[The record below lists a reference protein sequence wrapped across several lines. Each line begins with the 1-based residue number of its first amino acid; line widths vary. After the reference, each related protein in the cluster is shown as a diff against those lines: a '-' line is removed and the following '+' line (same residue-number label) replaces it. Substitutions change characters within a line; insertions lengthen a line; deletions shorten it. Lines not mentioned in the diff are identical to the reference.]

1 MNNEL
6 QKALEID
13 KQKVVSESFSK
24 TLLCE
29 LIAVPIYIFSEIMW
43 RYSLM
48 MSVTHEKV
56 VSIQLSNLKK
66 LEVSKSFKL
75 DFDCAQKSL
84 SLSRA
89 LIKPPPPNS
98 PFSGGEGQAPAASE
112 D

>member
-84 SLSRA
+84 SLSLSLSRA

-98 PFSGGEGQAPAASE
+98 PFS
-112 D
+112 